1 MDRKEKRRL
10 IRDLFIFSW
19 IPEKNTAR
27 TLLAFAVFS
36 VMIHFLG
43 FYLFQVVYPE
53 PVRPDL
59 KPDGIT
65 LLDPRNP
72 DTKAFLER
80 NYDRTVFLEPA
91 SVNSVSR
98 VRLSDH
104 AIRFVPTFA
113 ESRPTLKRSGD
124 GSKDPDFLVPAPSLD
139 QSIDDWNNPVQFSP
153 NLIKRG
159 ISPHT
164 ILDDYLDRIPNLPEL
179 RVNFTVLP
187 SGVPKDISVVGE
199 VLQENKQILVDAI
212 QSTLRF
218 EPAPED
224 EPNDPGWM
232 KFGAP
237 EATKL

>member
-19 IPEKNTAR
+19 TPERNTGR

-59 KPDGIT
+59 KPDSIT

-72 DTKAFLER
+72 VIKAFLER
-80 NYDRTVFLEPA
+80 SYDRTVFLEPA
-91 SVNSVSR
+91 SVNAISR

-104 AIRFVPTFA
+104 AIRFVPSFA

-124 GSKDPDFLVPAPSLD
+124 VSKDPDFSVPAPPLERSVE
-139 QSIDDWNNPVQFSP
+139 DWNNPVEFSP

-164 ILDDYLDRIPNLPEL
+164 VLDDYLDRIPHLPEL
-179 RVNFTVLP
+179 RVYFTVPP
-187 SGVPKDISVVGE
+187 SGVPKDISVTGE
-199 VLQENKQILVDAI
+199 IEEENKRILMDAI

-218 EPAPED
+218 EPEPED
-224 EPNDPGWM
+224 EPSDPGWM
-232 KFGAP
+232 KFGVP

>member
-19 IPEKNTAR
+19 IPERNTTR

-59 KPDGIT
+59 KPDSIT
-65 LLDPRNP
+65 LLDPRKP
-72 DTKAFLER
+72 GIKAFLER
-80 NYDRTVFLEPA
+80 NYDQTVFLEPA

-104 AIRFVPTFA
+104 AIRFVPSFA
-113 ESRPTLKRSGD
+113 ESKPTLKRSGD
-124 GSKDPDFLVPAPSLD
+124 GSKDPDFSVPTPPLE
-139 QSIDDWNNPVQFSP
+139 QSVNDWNNPVQFSP

-164 ILDDYLDRIPNLPEL
+164 ILDDYLDRVQNLPEL

-187 SGVPKDISVVGE
+187 SGMPDDISVVGE
-199 VLQENKQILVDAI
+199 FLKEDKQILVEAI

-232 KFGAP
+232 KFGSP
-237 EATKL
+237 GATNR